1 MVFVSYL
8 QILFYNTT
16 KLIWVMFN
24 LLIVYFAQIEILWLS
39 LQSEVQTEVRR
50 LQTLAASLDNNFVD
64 VLFMS
69 LTNAHK
75 SIVIVIYHKTHLLLI
90 IATRFWNNF
99 IADLSCQKTL
109 HLKYFKLQMFK

>member
-50 LQTLAASLDNNFVD
+50 LLPLWTTILLMFSFF
-64 VLFMS
+64 LFMS

-75 SIVIVIYHKTHLLLI
+75 SIVIVIYYKTHI
-90 IATRFWNNF
+90 
-99 IADLSCQKTL
+99 
-109 HLKYFKLQMFK
+109 

>member
-50 LQTLAASLDNNFVD
+50 LLPLWTTILLMFSLC
-64 VLFMS
+64 LSQMH
-69 LTNAHK
+69 TN
-75 SIVIVIYHKTHLLLI
+75 
-90 IATRFWNNF
+90 
-99 IADLSCQKTL
+99 LSS
-109 HLKYFKLQMFK
+109 